1 MDEGKSS
8 FRDVAGR
15 FGGHPG
21 DRFAAQARRTWTTL
35 YWHWPVEVLG
45 RTRYHRI
52 ALLIPHDVNA
62 RLVAPTRP
70 SRPEMQNDLERILDR
85 PGADDEGPTVAAER
99 DVLVA
104 FGNEM
109 VEASVARAGKGPT

>member
-1 MDEGKSS
+1 
-8 FRDVAGR
+8 
-15 FGGHPG
+15 
-21 DRFAAQARRTWTTL
+21 
-35 YWHWPVEVLG
+35 
-45 RTRYHRI
+45 
-52 ALLIPHDVNA
+52 
-62 RLVAPTRP
+62 
-70 SRPEMQNDLERILDR
+70 MQNDLERILDR